1 MHPRLFTIP
10 AFEFVGKHLG
20 PFTLPTYGVLIA
32 IAFLAGLY
40 LASREAQREG
50 LDAERITD
58 LALYVLIAG
67 IIGARVLL
75 LAIDWRFYLAHKR
88 EILSAVL
95 QSGGVFYGGLLFA
108 LPVAWWYVRRH
119 HLEGWRTA
127 DVLAPGVV
135 VGQAIGRLGCLAA
148 GCCHGR
154 PTAVPWAVT
163 FRDVYTYRL
172 IGTPLDTPLHPTQL
186 YESGACLL
194 ILAALLWIA
203 RHKKFQG
210 EVALAYLVLY
220 SIARFVIE
228 FYRGDK
234 ARGFPFGGSL
244 STSQLIAIPMALGA
258 AALFWSLAKKSKK
271 PSGAAA

>member
-10 AFEFVGKHLG
+10 AFDLLRWHLG

-40 LASREAQREG
+40 VASREAQREG

-67 IIGARVLL
+67 IVGARLLL
-75 LAIDWRFYLAHKR
+75 LAIDWRFYISHKR

-95 QSGGVFYGGLLFA
+95 QSGGVFYGGLLLA
-108 LPVAWWYVRRH
+108 LPVAWWYTRRH
-119 HLEGWRTA
+119 NLDGWRTA

-135 VGQAIGRLGCLAA
+135 IGQAIGRLGCLAA

-154 PTAVPWAVT
+154 PATVPWAIT

-186 YESGACLL
+186 YESAACLL
-194 ILAALLWIA
+194 IFGALLWIG
-203 RHKKFQG
+203 RHKRFQG

-220 SIARFVIE
+220 SVARFIIE

-234 ARGFPFGGSL
+234 ARGFPFGGTL
-244 STSQLIAIPMALGA
+244 STSQWIAIPLALGA
-258 AALFWSLAKKSKK
+258 ALFFFYLMRKSGR
-271 PSGAAA
+271 PAGVPA